1 MKAFLTKAAPHLVL
15 FGERCLSAF
24 ATAFLAAVTVG
35 SQTKT
40 HDLVIGAVAGGYA
53 VVRFVL
59 DAASNV
65 TPAGKS

>member
-1 MKAFLTKAAPHLVL
+1 MKAFFKKALPHLIV
-15 FGERCLSAF
+15 FGERCVSAF

-53 VVRFVL
+53 VVRLVL
-59 DAASNV
+59 DAAASIN
-65 TPAGKS
+65 TSKS